1 MLVLRGMAVDGEV
14 PLLGPKTSIGTFHH
28 GAVYYYLLAPAA
40 VISGADPVAVT
51 GEIAL
56 FGIAAVAGTWWLA
69 RLVGGPLA
77 GAAAGLLAAISPA
90 GIDESTFIWNPN
102 LIPAASALAY
112 AAAVMARRSGQAR
125 WWVAS
130 GIGAMVT
137 MQCHVLGVVIVVP
150 LAWAWGSDLVR
161 RRRAGQPTTGLV
173 RGGLGALVVIAAGFL
188 PLLVHE
194 LGADFAETR
203 AILGYVAGGGRE
215 AATGVLDRIVTVGL
229 RSITWPVTGLITDR
243 LVV

>member
-1 MLVLRGMAVDGEV
+1 M
-14 PLLGPKTSIGTFHH
+14 
-28 GAVYYYLLAPAA
+28 
-40 VISGADPVAVT
+40 
-51 GEIAL
+51 
-56 FGIAAVAGTWWLA
+56 AGTWWLA

-77 GAAAGLLAAISPA
+77 AAAAGLLAAISPA

-112 AAAVMARRSGQAR
+112 AAAITARRSGRAR

-150 LAWAWGSDLVR
+150 LAWAWGSDLVH

-173 RGGLGALVVIAAGFL
+173 RGGLGAAIVIALGFL
-188 PLLVHE
+188 PLVVHE

-203 AILGYVAGGGRE
+203 AILGYVVGGGRE

-243 LVV
+243 LVAR